1 MMGQDSGYPAVN
13 FNSWISFLGSNV
25 NVQGDHARSVT
36 LLVESLVSRVLKVHL

>member
-25 NVQGDHARSVT
+25 NVQGDHARSAAC
-36 LLVESLVSRVLKVHL
+36 S